1 MDGMASV
8 LARLKAMNGTGRQ
21 MDVHQAEMIAAGD
34 CLNKLEENEG
44 FGKNTIS
51 SNVTYVCYAP
61 LSKLKFVFSHET
73 NFIQYFNNPEWF
85 IMRPRLYLQPKCLY
99 LRRGERHASHR
110 R

>member
-21 MDVHQAEMIAAGD
+21 MDVHQVEMIAAGD

-61 LSKLKFVFSHET
+61 LSQNSSSSSLTRQTLSNT
-73 NFIQYFNNPEWF
+73 STTQN
-85 IMRPRLYLQPKCLY
+85 
-99 LRRGERHASHR
+99 GS
-110 R
+110 